1 MNDPYLTYSDYILGK
16 TSNAKVLDL
25 NDIIEFVT
33 ADDSELSELSD
44 DEDIDK
50 RDEVEPI
57 AESGQSTYKDESTD
71 ADDDIT
77 LSAIGAAK
85 KYDYW
90 WRRADVM
97 QCSRSFTGTF
107 NVVPEKFL
115 SPLDYFSKF
124 FPDTLLEAIVDQ
136 TNLYSVQ
143 KSLKSVDTNVD
154 KMKTLIGMEILM
166 GIIKSPSYC
175 NYWSRS

>member
-57 AESGQSTYKDESTD
+57 AESGQSTYEDESTD

-107 NVVPEKFL
+107 NDVPEKFL

>member
-57 AESGQSTYKDESTD
+57 AESDQSTYEDESTD

-107 NVVPEKFL
+107 NDVPEKFL

>member
-57 AESGQSTYKDESTD
+57 AESGQSTYEDESTD
-71 ADDDIT
+71 VDDDIT

-107 NVVPEKFL
+107 NDVPEKFL

>member
-1 MNDPYLTYSDYILGK
+1 
-16 TSNAKVLDL
+16 
-25 NDIIEFVT
+25 
-33 ADDSELSELSD
+33 
-44 DEDIDK
+44 
-50 RDEVEPI
+50 
-57 AESGQSTYKDESTD
+57 
-71 ADDDIT
+71 
-77 LSAIGAAK
+77 
-85 KYDYW
+85 
-90 WRRADVM
+90 M

-107 NVVPEKFL
+107 NDVPEKFL

-143 KSLKSVDTNVD
+143 KSLKSVGTNVD

>member
-57 AESGQSTYKDESTD
+57 AESGQSTYEDESTD

-107 NVVPEKFL
+107 NDVPEKFL

-175 NYWSRS
+175 KYWSRS

>member
-57 AESGQSTYKDESTD
+57 AESGQSTYEDESTD

-107 NVVPEKFL
+107 NDVPEKFL

-124 FPDTLLEAIVDQ
+124 FHDTLLEAIVDQ